1 MAAPQAAP
9 PAPAL
14 ADLRGAPVLLPGLV
28 AHWPAVALWGR
39 GGAGA
44 GADTAGP
51 GGAGSHATGECDEFE
66 FTRLRELA
74 GDAGVD
80 AMASADEVFTGDM
93 RSHTPVRLT
102 LGELLDHGA
111 RGAGGGGGSGGDSPR
126 DVGVVGT
133 DADGN
138 DVAAAAAAGKTR
150 QCMYLAQSPLWSAAA
165 GDGPLAALL
174 PDVPAPPHHHP
185 HRKKNRQ
192 TKQPNHS
199 SHPPVHTAHGVHTHS
214 PHALHSVCLWLSL
227 GGSASSL
234 HFDDFNNV
242 LCVVT
247 AGPRVDLLPHVVDSV
262 SVQWTAAAAAGPHS
276 FSTST

>member
-111 RGAGGGGGSGGDSPR
+111 RGAGGGGGSGGDTISR
-126 DVGVVGT
+126 GGDMNGRGDDMDLDT
-133 DADGN
+133 ASRGDL
-138 DVAAAAAAGKTR
+138 AAEVR
-150 QCMYLAQSPLWSAAA
+150 RLQER
-165 GDGPLAALL
+165 LAALE
-174 PDVPAPPHHHP
+174 VEG
-185 HRKKNRQ
+185 RCSR
-192 TKQPNHS
+192 
-199 SHPPVHTAHGVHTHS
+199 
-214 PHALHSVCLWLSL
+214 
-227 GGSASSL
+227 
-234 HFDDFNNV
+234 
-242 LCVVT
+242 
-247 AGPRVDLLPHVVDSV
+247 
-262 SVQWTAAAAAGPHS
+262 
-276 FSTST
+276 